1 LQDTLQMYQPMC
13 TLQAQPFD
21 FHTFG
26 NRRATVRKQGRP
38 GSSRRGDLTTIAI
51 TCITDGHA
59 HDVPDVQIA
68 GPQADRRGRYVAVC
82 GHVVTAAPM
91 VEPEGAPCPLCAAF

>member
-1 LQDTLQMYQPMC
+1 M
-13 TLQAQPFD
+13 
-21 FHTFG
+21 
-26 NRRATVRKQGRP
+26 RKQGRS
-38 GSSRRGDLTTIAI
+38 GSSRRADIATIAI
-51 TCITDGHA
+51 TCIVDGRA